1 MICSVTDETCHGL
14 AELTATAHPEGR
26 RGRGA
31 LSNASG
37 RYERHERL
45 RADDGWGALEE
56 EPPPLRTTVSID
68 ATREIIATNQSPDV
82 GFDRSI
88 NPYRGCE
95 HGCVYCFARPS
106 HAWLGLSP
114 GLDFESRLFAKPN
127 APALLE
133 AALANP
139 RYQPKVIAMG
149 TNTDPYQPL
158 EREMAITRGVLEVLE
173 RFGHPVAIVTKS
185 HLVTRDADILGRM
198 AARGLA
204 KVCLSVTSLD
214 PALARRMEPRAATP
228 LRRLAA
234 IRELSEAGVPTGV
247 MFAPTIPALNDQ
259 EMEAVLEAAARAGAR
274 EASWVLLRL
283 PLEIKELWR
292 EWLAENYPD
301 RAARIARLLREMRGG
316 KDYDARWFERQRGQ
330 GPYAKLI
337 AERFRKACAR
347 LGLNESKF
355 ALTTAEFRPPPRKG
369 EQLKL
374 L

>member
-1 MICSVTDETCHGL
+1 MSEDPVDEAH
-14 AELTATAHPEGR
+14 LTAKAHPDGR

-37 RYERHERL
+37 RYEKHERL

-68 ATREIIATNQSPDV
+68 ATREIIATNRSPDV
-82 GFDRSI
+82 GFDQSI

-114 GLDFESRLFAKPN
+114 GLDYESRLVAKPN

-133 AALANP
+133 EALASP
-139 RYQPKVIAMG
+139 RYRPKVIAMG

-158 EREMAITRGVLEVLE
+158 EREMKITRGVLEVLE

-214 PALARRMEPRAATP
+214 PALARRM
-228 LRRLAA
+228 
-234 IRELSEAGVPTGV
+234 
-247 MFAPTIPALNDQ
+247 
-259 EMEAVLEAAARAGAR
+259 
-274 EASWVLLRL
+274 
-283 PLEIKELWR
+283 
-292 EWLAENYPD
+292 
-301 RAARIARLLREMRGG
+301 
-316 KDYDARWFERQRGQ
+316 
-330 GPYAKLI
+330 
-337 AERFRKACAR
+337 
-347 LGLNESKF
+347 
-355 ALTTAEFRPPPRKG
+355 
-369 EQLKL
+369 
-374 L
+374 

>member
-1 MICSVTDETCHGL
+1 MKDRHIEQSFD
-14 AELTATAHPEGR
+14 LTAEAHPEGR

-31 LSNASG
+31 ASNASG
-37 RYERHERL
+37 RYERQERL

-56 EPPPLRTTVSID
+56 EPAPLRTSVTID
-68 ATREIIATNQSPDV
+68 STREIIATNSSPDV
-82 GFDRSI
+82 GFDQSI

-95 HGCVYCFARPS
+95 HGCVYCFARPT

-133 AALANP
+133 AALAHP
-139 RYQPKVIAMG
+139 KYRAKVIAMG
-149 TNTDPYQPL
+149 TNTDPYQPI
-158 EREMAITRGVLEVLE
+158 EREMKITRGVLEVLE

-214 PALARRMEPRAATP
+214 PTLARRMEPRAATP
-228 LRRLAA
+228 QRRLDA
-234 IRELSEAGVPTGV
+234 IRRLSEAGVPTGA
-247 MFAPTIPALNDQ
+247 MFAPAIPALNDQ
-259 EMEAVLEAAARAGAR
+259 ELEAVLEAASEAGAK
-274 EASWVLLRL
+274 EASYVLLRL

-292 EWLAENYPD
+292 EWLAEAYPD
-301 RAARIARLLREMRGG
+301 RASRILKLLREMRGG
-316 KDYDARWFERQRGQ
+316 KDYDAKWFERQRGQ
-330 GPYAKLI
+330 GPYAQLI

-347 LGLNESKF
+347 LGLNKARF
-355 ALTTAEFRPPPRKG
+355 ALDVSAFRPPPRAG
-369 EQLKL
+369 DQLKL